1 MNENEQDR
9 VTGWYPK
16 GTENAVDISTWYSEP
31 DQRWSVPAEEPVSEE
46 EKKKRRRRRTA
57 MLWVFIALLVCAVV
71 LSVLRV
77 ISRASIQIVTNTD
90 NGSASII
97 IPGGSDDGDYE
108 DFRDYFANYYT
119 GSDSVSIPRT
129 TAEAGVTLTLQPASG
144 EELSLQEIY
153 VRVSPAVVGIVSMR
167 DGIEYGWGT
176 GVVFRSDGYIITNTH
191 IISGCDGARVTFT
204 DGRVF
209 EAKLIGEDSES
220 DIAVLKIDAEGLA
233 CAEFGDSGTIQVG
246 DEAIAIGNP
255 LGEEYAG
262 TMTNGIISAISRN
275 VQNNGHTMTLLQTN
289 AALNEGNSGGPL
301 VNIYGQVIGI
311 TNMKIMGVYT
321 STVEGIGFA
330 IPSAVVKQIADELL
344 ASGQISGRPTIGIT
358 AGAVSSEAMTLYDLP
373 AGVYVSSVEEV
384 SDAHAKGMQVGDII
398 LEVNGEKVRSVSE
411 VNAIK
416 DQFGVGDTLTMLI
429 YREGETFE
437 MEVELID
444 SALVK

>member
-16 GTENAVDISTWYSEP
+16 GTPDAADINTWYSEP
-31 DQRWSVPAEEPVSEE
+31 EQRWSAPAEAPVPDE
-46 EKKKRRRRRTA
+46 KKRRRTRTVA
-57 MLWVFIALLVCAVV
+57 LWVFAALLVCAVV
-71 LSVLRV
+71 LSAIRV
-77 ISRASIQIVTNTD
+77 ISRANIRIVTDVD
-90 NGSASII
+90 NGSASIT
-97 IPGGSDDGDYE
+97 IPGMPDDEVLE

-119 GSDSVSIPRT
+119 GSDSVAIPRT
-129 TAEAGVTLTLQPASG
+129 TAGKGVSLTLHPASG

-153 VRVSPAVVGIVSMR
+153 VRVSPAVVGIVSMH
-167 DGIEYGWGT
+167 DGEEYGWGT

-191 IISGCDGARVTFT
+191 IIAGCDGARVTFT
-204 DGRVF
+204 DGRVY
-209 EAKLIGEDSES
+209 EAMLIGEDSES

-233 CAEFGDSGTIQVG
+233 CAEFGDSGAIQVG

-275 VQNNGHTMTLLQTN
+275 VRNNGHSMTLLQTN

-330 IPSAVVKQIADELL
+330 IPSAVVKEIADELM

-358 AGAVSSEAMTLYDLP
+358 AGAVSNEAMALYDLP

-384 SDAHAKGMQVGDII
+384 SDARAKGMQVGDII
-398 LEVNGEKVRSVSE
+398 LEVNGEKVCSVSE

-429 YREGETFE
+429 YREGETLE
-437 MEVELID
+437 MEIELID